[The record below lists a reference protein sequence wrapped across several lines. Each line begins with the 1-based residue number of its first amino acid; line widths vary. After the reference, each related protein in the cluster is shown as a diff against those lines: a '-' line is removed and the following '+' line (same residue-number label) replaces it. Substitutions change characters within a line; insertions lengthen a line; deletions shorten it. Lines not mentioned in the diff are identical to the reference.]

1 MGYYIHMNMN
11 IAVSLVVVLMVQF
24 FGLVFAIFPRWGM
37 RLVCRSASSY
47 MKEDLSSDPVYVL
60 AFRFY
65 GIAAVGL
72 GLYALYQIL
81 QAL

>member
-1 MGYYIHMNMN
+1 LVYYDPMNMN
-11 IAVSLVVVLMVQF
+11 IAGSLVVVLMVLF
-24 FGLVFAIFPRWGM
+24 FGLVFAMFPRWGM

-47 MKEDLSSDPVYVL
+47 MKEDLSSDPVYVV

-65 GIAAVGL
+65 GIAAVGM
-72 GLYALYQIL
+72 GLYALYQVL

>member
-1 MGYYIHMNMN
+1 MVYYDPMNMN
-11 IAVSLVVVLMVQF
+11 IAVSLVVVLMVLF
-24 FGLVFAIFPRWGM
+24 FGLVFAMFPRWGM
-37 RLVCRSASSY
+37 RLVCRCAGSY